1 LAQFSSLVYIVL
13 YYPEPLTRDGS
24 RISGIKIEFMLQLI
38 DANFALPSPSDSA
51 LNAPSSSPA
60 APIPSAT
67 PELITNYADLIVDY
81 LAQLGIDTIFGV
93 PGGAIEP
100 LLNSLARSERKGGPR
115 LVVARHECGA
125 AFMDD
130 GYFRETG
137 KMGVVCSTT
146 GPGATNL
153 ITGVASALADE
164 IPMLVITAQTPLPK
178 FGKRALQESSC
189 TAIDTVGMFRYVTQ
203 FNTLISHPEQ
213 LESKLISAIMAAHRK
228 PHGPVHISI
237 PADILRMPAISSHIN
252 SDLLMQDFAIA
263 DDAAIARLCDTL
275 GKVDSFA
282 LYIGNDVGKASKQ
295 IMEFIELT
303 GTAFV
308 TGPMGKTWVNEH
320 HPLYRGVY
328 GFAGH
333 GSAKQL
339 LQNPE
344 VELILA
350 VGTELGELGTSGWQN
365 DLLNNKLVHIDS
377 SIEHFTR
384 SPMANQHVFGNID
397 VIFDRLIKSLT
408 EARKGGYNWKTVSNA
423 IPLQNINGGFFA
435 LNEPDKCRSNA
446 SPVKPQR
453 LMSHFSQA
461 LPDNTRIFVDAGNGW
476 SWATHYLSRTNNDGL
491 YRIAMG
497 YGSMAWSIGAAIG
510 SAIGNRQSPTLCIV
524 GDGSYLMS
532 AQEITVAAQQQLP
545 IVFVVLNDSAMGMV
559 MHGQQLGQQES
570 IGWELNEVD
579 YALMAQA
586 MGIDSLVID
595 SPAQLDQLDYHALF
609 QKNGPT
615 LLDVRIDRYEVPPMA
630 DRVKGLAQ
638 NGSATPGG

>member
-1 LAQFSSLVYIVL
+1 
-13 YYPEPLTRDGS
+13 
-24 RISGIKIEFMLQLI
+24 MLQLI
-38 DANFALPSPSDSA
+38 NSNFPIPDPLPLSPG
-51 LNAPSSSPA
+51 NAPVQTDT
-60 APIPSAT
+60 APVAT
-67 PELITNYADLIVDY
+67 PPVQQTTYADLIVDY
-81 LAQLGIDTIFGV
+81 LAQMGIDTVFGV

-125 AFMDD
+125 AFMAD
-130 GYFRETG
+130 GYARETG
-137 KMGVVCSTT
+137 KMGVVCATT

-164 IPMLVITAQTPLPK
+164 VPMLVITAQTPLPK

-203 FNTLISHPEQ
+203 FNTLVSHHEQ
-213 LESKLISAIMAAHRK
+213 LESKLVSAIMAAHRK
-228 PHGPVHISI
+228 PNGPVHISI
-237 PADILRMPAISSHIN
+237 PADVLRSPATINAHIH
-252 SDLLMQDFAIA
+252 SDLLVHDFAMA
-263 DDAAIARLCDTL
+263 DDSAIARLCEKL
-275 GKVDSFA
+275 GKVDN
-282 LYIGNDVGKASKQ
+282 LVMYIGNGVGKASKQ

-303 GTAFV
+303 GAAFV
-308 TGPMGKTWVNEH
+308 TGPMGKTWVDEH

-333 GSAKQL
+333 DSARQL
-339 LQNPE
+339 FQSPD
-344 VELILA
+344 VDLILA

-365 DLLNNKLVHIDS
+365 DLLNTKLVHIDS

-384 SPMANQHVFGNID
+384 SPMANLHVFGNID
-397 VIFDRLIKSLT
+397 VIFDRLVKSVR
-408 EARKGGYNWKTVSNA
+408 EVRKWGRSWETLPNA
-423 IPLQNINGGFFA
+423 NQTPNINGGFFTLREA
-435 LNEPDKCRSNA
+435 DKCLSNA

-453 LMSHFSQA
+453 LMAHLSQA
-461 LPDNTRIFVDAGNGW
+461 LPEDTRIFVDAGNGW
-476 SWATHYLSRTNNDGL
+476 SWATHYLSRSNSQGL

-510 SAIGNRQSPTLCIV
+510 SAIGNRAAPTLCIV

-545 IVFVVLNDSAMGMV
+545 VVFLVLNDAAMGMV

-570 IGWELNEVD
+570 IGWELNEVN

-586 MGIDSLVID
+586 MGVDGIVIT
-595 SPAQLDQLDYHALF
+595 SPDQLDKLDYQALF
-609 QKNGPT
+609 QKRGPT
-615 LLDVRIDRYEVPPMA
+615 LLDVRIDRNEIPPMG
-630 DRVKGLAQ
+630 DRIKGLAV

>member
-1 LAQFSSLVYIVL
+1 
-13 YYPEPLTRDGS
+13 
-24 RISGIKIEFMLQLI
+24 MLQLI
-38 DANFALPSPSDSA
+38 DANFALPSLSDSPS
-51 LNAPSSSPA
+51 NAPSSSPSA
-60 APIPSAT
+60 TTPSAA

-125 AFMDD
+125 AFMAD

-282 LYIGNDVGKASKQ
+282 LYIGNGVGKASKQ

-333 GSAKQL
+333 DSAKQL

-408 EARKGGYNWKTVSNA
+408 EARKGGCNWKTVSNA

-446 SPVKPQR
+446 SPLKPQR
-453 LMSHFSQA
+453 LMSHLSQA
-461 LPDNTRIFVDAGNGW
+461 LPDDTRIFVDAGNGW

-510 SAIGNRQSPTLCIV
+510 SAIGNRQSSTLCIV

-579 YALMAQA
+579 YALMAHA

-595 SPAQLDQLDYHALF
+595 SPAQLDQLDYQALF

>member
-1 LAQFSSLVYIVL
+1 
-13 YYPEPLTRDGS
+13 
-24 RISGIKIEFMLQLI
+24 MLQLI
-38 DANFALPSPSDSA
+38 NPNFPIPDPLPSA
-51 LNAPSSSPA
+51 QSSPA
-60 APIPSAT
+60 AIPAQAT
-67 PELITNYADLIVDY
+67 TYADLIVDY
-81 LAQLGIDTIFGV
+81 LAQMGIDTVFGV

-125 AFMDD
+125 AFMAD
-130 GYFRETG
+130 GYARETG
-137 KMGVVCSTT
+137 KMGVVCATT

-164 IPMLVITAQTPLPK
+164 VPMLVITAQTPLPK

-203 FNTLISHPEQ
+203 FNTLVSHHEQ
-213 LESKLISAIMAAHRK
+213 LESKLVAAIMAAHRK
-228 PHGPVHISI
+228 PNGPVHISV
-237 PADILRMPAISSHIN
+237 PADVLRSPATIKPHIH
-252 SDLLMQDFAIA
+252 SDLLVHDFAMA
-263 DDAAIARLCDTL
+263 DDSAIARLCEKL
-275 GKVDSFA
+275 GRVDN
-282 LYIGNDVGKASKQ
+282 LIMYIGNGVGKASKQ

-303 GTAFV
+303 GAAFV
-308 TGPMGKTWVNEH
+308 TGPMGKTWVDEH

-333 GSAKQL
+333 ESARQL
-339 LQNPE
+339 LQSQEAN
-344 VELILA
+344 LILA

-365 DLLNNKLVHIDS
+365 DLLNTKLVHIDS

-384 SPMANQHVFGNID
+384 SPMANLHVFGNID
-397 VIFDRLIKSLT
+397 VIFDRLVKSVR
-408 EARKGGYNWKTVSNA
+408 EVRKWGRSWQTLHGANPT
-423 IPLQNINGGFFA
+423 QNINGGFFTLHDA
-435 LNEPDKCRSNA
+435 DKCRSNA

-453 LMSHFSQA
+453 LMCHLSQA
-461 LPDNTRIFVDAGNGW
+461 LPEDTRIFVDAGNGW
-476 SWATHYLSRTNNDGL
+476 SWATHYLSRSNNQGL

-510 SAIGNRQSPTLCIV
+510 SAIGNRQSSTLCIV

-532 AQEITVAAQQQLP
+532 AQEITVAAQQKLP
-545 IVFVVLNDSAMGMV
+545 VVFLVLNDSAMGMV

-570 IGWELNEVD
+570 IGWELNTVN

-586 MGIDSLVID
+586 MGVDGIVID
-595 SPAQLDQLDYHALF
+595 SPEQLDALDYNALF

-615 LLDVRIDRYEVPPMA
+615 LLDVRIDRNEVPPMG
-630 DRVKGLAQ
+630 DRIKGLAV